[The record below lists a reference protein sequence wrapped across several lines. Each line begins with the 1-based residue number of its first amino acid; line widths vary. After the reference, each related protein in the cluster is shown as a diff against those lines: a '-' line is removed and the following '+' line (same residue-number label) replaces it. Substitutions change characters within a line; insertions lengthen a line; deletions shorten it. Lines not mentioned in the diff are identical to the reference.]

1 MKAPMVEAL
10 MPLARAS
17 SANCLFQASK
27 PAAVLP
33 HWAAL
38 AVVAMHPSAAKAATA
53 TILNCLPLITR
64 LLLRLDRVAVSLLG
78 KELTRRLRTA
88 TSSFLSEHL
97 WALAL
102 ISGSVAGRKGRLSC
116 GGRPTFIGTRATTP
130 RS

>member
-1 MKAPMVEAL
+1 MKAAMVEAL

-17 SANCLFQASK
+17 SANCLFQESK

-53 TILNCLPLITR
+53 TILNCLPVITR

-102 ISGSVAGRKGRLSC
+102 ISGSVAGRKAGSPAEDA
-116 GGRPTFIGTRATTP
+116 PTVTGTRATT
-130 RS
+130 